1 MGTVIRRLLNSSFC
15 IDLTLICSDPP
26 ASHLHNAWKQY
37 VCTSKDSRKCG
48 TGEHIPDTALGVA
61 VQ

>member
-1 MGTVIRRLLNSSFC
+1 LNSSFC